1 MEHFTTIKKDVIA
14 MKYCK
19 PTALFL
25 AAAMLLSACGT
36 SDPQETQPTTGSY
49 QVSMQEA
56 EKASEAAET
65 TAPAE
70 EVQTE
75 EPDYDSLSDEEYRSL
90 LISRSLITTG
100 DTSRVEAALTRA
112 KNGEEI
118 TVAYIGGSITE
129 GLTAGAEKCWARLS
143 YDWLCEQLPEGK
155 INYVNAGMSGTPST
169 LGVIR
174 VERDVIAPYGNP
186 DIVFIEFAVNDG
198 GSEMDKDAYESLVR
212 RMLSLDKNTAVV
224 LLFTVLKNGYTC
236 ETTHMK
242 AIGEHYDLPMISVN
256 TALTPEFNADRMEW
270 EKYSDDESHPNEW
283 GHELVK
289 DFVANFFTKVLDGMD
304 GEKPISD
311 ISTIEP
317 LYGADYIN
325 VHLLDRTNL
334 TPVSL
339 GEYTDD
345 KETLAQFPNGWT
357 RKGGENEGIVFEI
370 TCKDLFVVFHCAKNK
385 KFAKADVYV
394 DGEYQTSVESS
405 RESGWGNP
413 EAQLLFNGGEVK
425 THTVEFRMADGEEG
439 KYFGILGFGYTD

>member
-1 MEHFTTIKKDVIA
+1 
-14 MKYCK
+14 MKYLK
-19 PTALFL
+19 PTALLL
-25 AAAMLLSACGT
+25 AAAMLLSSCST
-36 SDPQETQPTTGSY
+36 SEPQETQNTTIPA
-49 QVSMQEA
+49 QES
-56 EKASEAAET
+56 ESASETSET
-65 TAPAE
+65 TPPAE
-70 EVQTE
+70 ETQPE
-75 EPDYDSLSDEEYRSL
+75 ELDYDSLSEDEYRRL
-90 LISRSLITTG
+90 LIERSLISAG

-129 GLTAGAEKCWARLS
+129 GLTAGAEKCWAKLS
-143 YDWLCEQLPEGK
+143 YDWLCEQIPDGK

-174 VERDVIAPYGNP
+174 VERDVIEPYGNP
-186 DIVFIEFAVNDG
+186 NIVFIEFAVNDG
-198 GSEMDKDAYESLVR
+198 GSSLDKDAYESLVR
-212 RMLSLDKNTAVV
+212 RMLSLDRNTAVV

-256 TALTPEFNADRMEW
+256 TALTPEFSAGRMAW

-289 DFVANFFTKVLDGMD
+289 DFVANFYTKVLDGTD

-311 ISTIEP
+311 VSAIEP
-317 LYGADYIN
+317 LYGADYTN

-345 KETLAQFPNGWT
+345 KDTIAQFPNGWT
-357 RKGGENEGIVFEI
+357 RKGGDNEGIVFEI
-370 TCKDLFVVFHCAKNK
+370 TCKDLFVIFHCAKNK

-405 RESGWGNP
+405 KETGWGNP
-413 EAQLLFNGGEVK
+413 EAQLLFNRDKVEK
-425 THTVEFRMADGEEG
+425 HTVEFKIAEEEDNYC
-439 KYFGILGFGYTD
+439 YFGILGFGYTD

>member
-1 MEHFTTIKKDVIA
+1 
-14 MKYCK
+14 MKYLK
-19 PTALFL
+19 TTALL
-25 AAAMLLSACGT
+25 LSAAMLLSSCGT
-36 SDPQETQPTTGSY
+36 SDTQETQNTTGSQ
-49 QVSMQEA
+49 QVSAQT
-56 EKASEAAET
+56 SETSPET
-65 TAPAE
+65 TETASPE
-70 EVQTE
+70 EETR
-75 EPDYDSLSDEEYRSL
+75 PYSSLSEEEYREL
-90 LISRSLITTG
+90 LIERSLITTG
-100 DTSRVEAALTRA
+100 DTSRVESALKRA

-143 YDWLCEQLPEGK
+143 YDWLCEQIPDGK

-174 VERDVIAPYGNP
+174 VERDVIAPYGDP

-198 GSEMDKDAYESLVR
+198 NSAMDKDAYESLVR

-256 TALTPEFNADRMEW
+256 TALTPEFEAGRMAW

-289 DFVANFFTKVLDGMD
+289 DFVANFYTKVLDGMD
-304 GEKPISD
+304 GEKPIND
-311 ISTIEP
+311 ISAIEP
-317 LYGADYIN
+317 LYGADYTN

-345 KETLAQFPNGWT
+345 KETIAQFPNGWT
-357 RKGGENEGIVFEI
+357 RKGGDNEGIVFEI
-370 TCKDLFVVFHCAKNK
+370 TCKDLFVIFHCSKNK
-385 KFAKADVYV
+385 RFAKADVYV

-405 RESGWGNP
+405 KESGWGNP
-413 EAQLLFNGGEVK
+413 EAQLIFNNDKVEK
-425 THTVEFRMADGEEG
+425 HTVEFKMAEGEESN
-439 KYFGILGFGYTD
+439 YFGILGFGYTD

>member
-1 MEHFTTIKKDVIA
+1 
-14 MKYCK
+14 MKYLK
-19 PTALFL
+19 PMALLL
-25 AAAMLLSACGT
+25 AAAMLLSSCST
-36 SDPQETQPTTGSY
+36 SEPQETQNTTIPA
-49 QVSMQEA
+49 QES
-56 EKASEAAET
+56 ESASETSET
-65 TAPAE
+65 TPPAE
-70 EVQTE
+70 ETQPE
-75 EPDYDSLSDEEYRSL
+75 EPDYDSLSEDEYRRL
-90 LISRSLITTG
+90 LIERSLISVG
-100 DTSRVEAALTRA
+100 DTSRIEAALKRA

-129 GLTAGAEKCWARLS
+129 GLTAGAEKCWAKLS
-143 YDWLCEQLPEGK
+143 YDWLCEQIPDGK

-174 VERDVIAPYGNP
+174 VERDVIAPYGDP

-198 GSEMDKDAYESLVR
+198 NSAMDKDAYESLVR

-256 TALTPEFNADRMEW
+256 TALTPEFEAGRMAW

-289 DFVANFFTKVLDGMD
+289 DFVANFYTKVLDGMD
-304 GEKPISD
+304 GEKPIND
-311 ISTIEP
+311 ISAIEP
-317 LYGADYIN
+317 LYGADYTN

-345 KETLAQFPNGWT
+345 KETIAQFPNGWT
-357 RKGGENEGIVFEI
+357 RKGGDNEGIVFEI
-370 TCKDLFVVFHCAKNK
+370 TCKDLFVIFHCSKNK
-385 KFAKADVYV
+385 RFAKAHVYV
-394 DGEYQTSVESS
+394 DGEYQTGVESS
-405 RESGWGNP
+405 KESGWGNP
-413 EAQLLFNGGEVK
+413 EAQLIFNNDKVEK
-425 THTVEFRMADGEEG
+425 HTVEFKMAEGEESN
-439 KYFGILGFGYTD
+439 YFGILGFGYTD

>member
-1 MEHFTTIKKDVIA
+1 
-14 MKYCK
+14 MKYLK
-19 PTALFL
+19 PTALLL
-25 AAAMLLSACGT
+25 AAAMLLSSCST
-36 SDPQETQPTTGSY
+36 SEPQETQNTTIPA
-49 QVSMQEA
+49 QES
-56 EKASEAAET
+56 ESASETSET
-65 TAPAE
+65 TPPAE
-70 EVQTE
+70 ETQPE
-75 EPDYDSLSDEEYRSL
+75 ELDYDSLSEDEYRRL
-90 LISRSLITTG
+90 LIERSLISAG
-100 DTSRVEAALTRA
+100 DTSRIEAALTRA

-129 GLTAGAEKCWARLS
+129 GLTAGAEKCWAKLS
-143 YDWLCEQLPEGK
+143 YDWLCEQIPDGK

-174 VERDVIAPYGNP
+174 VERDVIEPYGNP

-198 GSEMDKDAYESLVR
+198 GSSLDKDAYESLVR
-212 RMLSLDKNTAVV
+212 RMLSLDRNTAVV

-242 AIGEHYDLPMISVN
+242 AIGEHYDLPIISVN
-256 TALTPEFNADRMEW
+256 TALTPEVSAGRMAW

-289 DFVANFFTKVLDGMD
+289 DFVANFYTKVLDGTD

-311 ISTIEP
+311 VSAIEP
-317 LYGADYIN
+317 LYGADYTN

-345 KETLAQFPNGWT
+345 KDTIAQFPNGWT
-357 RKGGENEGIVFEI
+357 RKGGDNEGIVFEI
-370 TCKDLFVVFHCAKNK
+370 TCKDLFVIFHCAKNK

-405 RESGWGNP
+405 KETGWGNP
-413 EAQLLFNGGEVK
+413 EAQLLFNRDKVEK
-425 THTVEFRMADGEEG
+425 HTVEFKIAEEEDNYC
-439 KYFGILGFGYTD
+439 YFGILGFGYTD

>member
-1 MEHFTTIKKDVIA
+1 
-14 MKYCK
+14 MKYLK

-25 AAAMLLSACGT
+25 AAAMLLSSC
-36 SDPQETQPTTGSY
+36 SISEPQETQNTTIPA
-49 QVSMQEA
+49 QES
-56 EKASEAAET
+56 ESASETSET
-65 TAPAE
+65 TPPAE
-70 EVQTE
+70 ETQPE
-75 EPDYDSLSDEEYRSL
+75 ELDYDSLSEDEYRRL
-90 LISRSLITTG
+90 LIERSLISAG
-100 DTSRVEAALTRA
+100 DTSRIEAALTRA

-129 GLTAGAEKCWARLS
+129 GLTAGAEKCWAKLS
-143 YDWLCEQLPEGK
+143 YDWLCEQIPDGK

-174 VERDVIAPYGNP
+174 VERDVIEPYGNP

-198 GSEMDKDAYESLVR
+198 GSSLDKDAYESLVR
-212 RMLSLDKNTAVV
+212 RMLSLDRNTAVV

-256 TALTPEFNADRMEW
+256 TALTPEFSAGRMAW

-289 DFVANFFTKVLDGMD
+289 DFVANFYTKVLDGTD

-311 ISTIEP
+311 VSAIEP
-317 LYGADYIN
+317 LYGADYTN

-345 KETLAQFPNGWT
+345 KDTIAQFPNGWT
-357 RKGGENEGIVFEI
+357 RKGGDNEGIVFEI
-370 TCKDLFVVFHCAKNK
+370 TCKDLFVIFHCAKNK

-405 RESGWGNP
+405 KETGWGNP
-413 EAQLLFNGGEVK
+413 EAQLLFNRDKVEK
-425 THTVEFRMADGEEG
+425 HTVEFKIAEEEDNYC
-439 KYFGILGFGYTD
+439 YFGILGFGYTD

>member
-1 MEHFTTIKKDVIA
+1 
-14 MKYCK
+14 MKYLK
-19 PTALFL
+19 PTALLL
-25 AAAMLLSACGT
+25 AAAMLLSSCST
-36 SDPQETQPTTGSY
+36 SEPQETQNTTIPA
-49 QVSMQEA
+49 QES
-56 EKASEAAET
+56 ESASETSET
-65 TAPAE
+65 TPPAE
-70 EVQTE
+70 ETQPE
-75 EPDYDSLSDEEYRSL
+75 EPDYDSLSEDEYRRL
-90 LISRSLITTG
+90 LIERSLISAG
-100 DTSRVEAALTRA
+100 DTSRIEAALTRA

-129 GLTAGAEKCWARLS
+129 GLTAGAEKCWAKLS
-143 YDWLCEQLPEGK
+143 YDWLCEQIPDGK

-174 VERDVIAPYGNP
+174 VERDVIEPYGNP

-198 GSEMDKDAYESLVR
+198 GSSLDKDAYESLVR
-212 RMLSLDKNTAVV
+212 RMLSLDRNTAVV

-256 TALTPEFNADRMEW
+256 TALTPEFSAGRMAW

-289 DFVANFFTKVLDGMD
+289 DFVANFYTKVLDGTD

-311 ISTIEP
+311 VSAIEP
-317 LYGADYIN
+317 LYGADYTN

-345 KETLAQFPNGWT
+345 KDTIAQFPNGWT
-357 RKGGENEGIVFEI
+357 RKGGDNEGIVFEI
-370 TCKDLFVVFHCAKNK
+370 TCKDLFVIFHCAKNK

-405 RESGWGNP
+405 KETGWGNP
-413 EAQLLFNGGEVK
+413 EAQLLFNRDKVEK
-425 THTVEFRMADGEEG
+425 HTVEFKIAEEEDNYC
-439 KYFGILGFGYTD
+439 YFGILGFGYTD

>member
-1 MEHFTTIKKDVIA
+1 
-14 MKYCK
+14 MKYLK
-19 PTALFL
+19 PTALLL
-25 AAAMLLSACGT
+25 AAAMLLSSCST
-36 SDPQETQPTTGSY
+36 SEPQETQNTTIPA
-49 QVSMQEA
+49 QES
-56 EKASEAAET
+56 ESASETSET
-65 TAPAE
+65 TPPAE
-70 EVQTE
+70 ETQPE
-75 EPDYDSLSDEEYRSL
+75 ELDYDSLSEDEYRRL
-90 LISRSLITTG
+90 LIERSLISAG
-100 DTSRVEAALTRA
+100 DTSRIEAALTRA

-129 GLTAGAEKCWARLS
+129 GLTAGAEKCWAKLS
-143 YDWLCEQLPEGK
+143 YDWLCEQIPDGK

-174 VERDVIAPYGNP
+174 VERDVIKPYGNP

-198 GSEMDKDAYESLVR
+198 GSSLDKDAYESLVR
-212 RMLSLDKNTAVV
+212 RMLSLDRNTAVV

-256 TALTPEFNADRMEW
+256 TALTPEFSAGRMAW

-289 DFVANFFTKVLDGMD
+289 DFVANFYTKVLDGTD

-311 ISTIEP
+311 VSAIEP
-317 LYGADYIN
+317 LYGADYTN

-345 KETLAQFPNGWT
+345 KDTIAQFPNGWT
-357 RKGGENEGIVFEI
+357 RKGGDNEGIVFEI
-370 TCKDLFVVFHCAKNK
+370 TCKDLFVIFHCAKNK

-405 RESGWGNP
+405 KETGWGNP
-413 EAQLLFNGGEVK
+413 EAQLLFNRDKVEK
-425 THTVEFRMADGEEG
+425 HTVEFKIAEEEDNYC
-439 KYFGILGFGYTD
+439 YFGILGFGYTD

>member
-1 MEHFTTIKKDVIA
+1 
-14 MKYCK
+14 MKYLK
-19 PTALFL
+19 PTALLL
-25 AAAMLLSACGT
+25 AAAMLLSSCSA
-36 SDPQETQPTTGSY
+36 SEPQETQNTTIPAQKSE
-49 QVSMQEA
+49 S
-56 EKASEAAET
+56 ASETSET
-65 TAPAE
+65 TPPAE
-70 EVQTE
+70 ETQPE
-75 EPDYDSLSDEEYRSL
+75 ELDYDSLSEDEYRRL
-90 LISRSLITTG
+90 LIERSLISTG

-129 GLTAGAEKCWARLS
+129 GLTAGAEKCWAKLS
-143 YDWLCEQLPEGK
+143 YDWLCEQIPDGK

-174 VERDVIAPYGNP
+174 VERDVIEPYGNP

-198 GSEMDKDAYESLVR
+198 GSSLDKDAYESLVR
-212 RMLSLDKNTAVV
+212 RMLSLDRNTAVV

-256 TALTPEFNADRMEW
+256 TALTPEFSAGRMAW

-289 DFVANFFTKVLDGMD
+289 DFVANFYTKVLDGTD

-311 ISTIEP
+311 VSAIEP
-317 LYGADYIN
+317 LYGADYTN

-345 KETLAQFPNGWT
+345 KDTIAQFPNGWT
-357 RKGGENEGIVFEI
+357 RKGGDNEGIVFEI
-370 TCKDLFVVFHCAKNK
+370 TCKDLFVIFHCAKNK

-405 RESGWGNP
+405 KETGWGNP
-413 EAQLLFNGGEVK
+413 EAQLLFNRDKVEK
-425 THTVEFRMADGEEG
+425 HTVEFKIAEEEDNYC
-439 KYFGILGFGYTD
+439 YFGILGFGYTD

>member
-1 MEHFTTIKKDVIA
+1 
-14 MKYCK
+14 MKYLK
-19 PTALFL
+19 PMALLL
-25 AAAMLLSACGT
+25 AAAMLLSSCST
-36 SDPQETQPTTGSY
+36 SEPQETQNTTIPA
-49 QVSMQEA
+49 QES
-56 EKASEAAET
+56 ESASETSET
-65 TAPAE
+65 TPPAE
-70 EVQTE
+70 ETQPE
-75 EPDYDSLSDEEYRSL
+75 ELDYDSLSEDEYRRL
-90 LISRSLITTG
+90 LIERSLISTG

-129 GLTAGAEKCWARLS
+129 GLTAGAEKCWAKLS
-143 YDWLCEQLPEGK
+143 YDWLCEQIPDGK

-174 VERDVIAPYGNP
+174 VERDVIEPYGNP

-198 GSEMDKDAYESLVR
+198 GSSLDKDAYESLVR
-212 RMLSLDKNTAVV
+212 RMLSLDRNTAVV

-256 TALTPEFNADRMEW
+256 TALTPEFSAGRMAW

-289 DFVANFFTKVLDGMD
+289 DFVANFYTKVLDGTD

-311 ISTIEP
+311 VSAIEP
-317 LYGADYIN
+317 LYGADYTN

-345 KETLAQFPNGWT
+345 KDTIAQFPNGWT
-357 RKGGENEGIVFEI
+357 RKGGDNEGIVFEI
-370 TCKDLFVVFHCAKNK
+370 TCKDLFVIFHCAKNK

-405 RESGWGNP
+405 KETGWGNP
-413 EAQLLFNGGEVK
+413 EAQLLFNRDKVEK
-425 THTVEFRMADGEEG
+425 HTVEFKIAEEEDNYC
-439 KYFGILGFGYTD
+439 YFGILGFGYTD

>member
-1 MEHFTTIKKDVIA
+1 
-14 MKYCK
+14 MKYLK
-19 PTALFL
+19 PMALLL
-25 AAAMLLSACGT
+25 AAAMLLSSCST
-36 SDPQETQPTTGSY
+36 SEPQETQNTTIPA
-49 QVSMQEA
+49 QES
-56 EKASEAAET
+56 ESASETSET
-65 TAPAE
+65 TPPAE
-70 EVQTE
+70 ETQPE
-75 EPDYDSLSDEEYRSL
+75 EPDYDSLSEDEYRRL
-90 LISRSLITTG
+90 LIERSLISVG
-100 DTSRVEAALTRA
+100 DTSRIEAALTRA

-129 GLTAGAEKCWARLS
+129 GLTAGAEKCWAKLS
-143 YDWLCEQLPEGK
+143 YDWLCEQIPDGK

-174 VERDVIAPYGNP
+174 VERDVIEPYGNP

-198 GSEMDKDAYESLVR
+198 GSSLDKDAYESLVR
-212 RMLSLDKNTAVV
+212 RMLSLDRNTAVV

-256 TALTPEFNADRMEW
+256 TALTPEFSAGRMAW

-289 DFVANFFTKVLDGMD
+289 DFVANFYTKVLDGMD

-311 ISTIEP
+311 VSAIEP
-317 LYGADYIN
+317 LYGADYTN

-345 KETLAQFPNGWT
+345 KDTIAQFPNGWT
-357 RKGGENEGIVFEI
+357 RKGGDNEGIVFEI
-370 TCKDLFVVFHCAKNK
+370 TCKDLFVIFHCAKNK

-394 DGEYQTSVESS
+394 DGKYQTSVESS
-405 RESGWGNP
+405 KETGWGNP
-413 EAQLLFNGGEVK
+413 EAQLLFNRDKVEK
-425 THTVEFRMADGEEG
+425 HTVEFKIAEEEDNYC
-439 KYFGILGFGYTD
+439 YFGILGFGYTD

>member
-1 MEHFTTIKKDVIA
+1 
-14 MKYCK
+14 MKYLK
-19 PTALFL
+19 PTALLL
-25 AAAMLLSACGT
+25 AAAMLLSSCST
-36 SDPQETQPTTGSY
+36 SEPQETQNTTIPA
-49 QVSMQEA
+49 QES
-56 EKASEAAET
+56 ESASETSET
-65 TAPAE
+65 TPPAE
-70 EVQTE
+70 ETQPE
-75 EPDYDSLSDEEYRSL
+75 EPDYDSLSEDEYRRL
-90 LISRSLITTG
+90 LIERSLISTG
-100 DTSRVEAALTRA
+100 DTSRIEAALTRA

-129 GLTAGAEKCWARLS
+129 GLTAGAEKCWAKLS
-143 YDWLCEQLPEGK
+143 YDWLCEQIPDGK

-174 VERDVIAPYGNP
+174 VERDVIEPYGNP

-198 GSEMDKDAYESLVR
+198 GSSLDKDAYESLVR

-256 TALTPEFNADRMEW
+256 TALTPEFSAGRMAW

-289 DFVANFFTKVLDGMD
+289 DFVANFYTKVLDGTD

-311 ISTIEP
+311 VSSIEP
-317 LYGADYIN
+317 LYGADYTN

-345 KETLAQFPNGWT
+345 KDTIAQFPNGWT
-357 RKGGENEGIVFEI
+357 RKGGDNEGIVFEI
-370 TCKDLFVVFHCAKNK
+370 TCKDLFVIFHCAKNK

-405 RESGWGNP
+405 KETGWGNP
-413 EAQLLFNGGEVK
+413 EAQLLFSKDKAEK
-425 THTVEFRMADGEEG
+425 HTVEFKIAEEEEENYC
-439 KYFGILGFGYTD
+439 YFGILGFGYTD

>member
-1 MEHFTTIKKDVIA
+1 
-14 MKYCK
+14 MKYLK
-19 PTALFL
+19 PMALLL
-25 AAAMLLSACGT
+25 AAAMLLSSCST
-36 SDPQETQPTTGSY
+36 SEPQETQNTTIPA
-49 QVSMQEA
+49 QES
-56 EKASEAAET
+56 ESASETSET
-65 TAPAE
+65 TPPAE
-70 EVQTE
+70 ETQPE
-75 EPDYDSLSDEEYRSL
+75 EPDYDSLSEDEYRRL
-90 LISRSLITTG
+90 LIERSLISVG
-100 DTSRVEAALTRA
+100 DTSRIEAALTRA

-129 GLTAGAEKCWARLS
+129 GLTAGAEKCWAKLS
-143 YDWLCEQLPEGK
+143 YDWLCEQIPDGK

-174 VERDVIAPYGNP
+174 VERDVIAPYGDP

-198 GSEMDKDAYESLVR
+198 NSAMDKDAYESLVR
-212 RMLSLDKNTAVV
+212 RMLSLDRNTAVV

-256 TALTPEFNADRMEW
+256 TALTPEFEAGRMAW

-289 DFVANFFTKVLDGMD
+289 DFVANFYTKVLDGMD

-311 ISTIEP
+311 VSAIEP
-317 LYGADYIN
+317 LYGADYTN

-345 KETLAQFPNGWT
+345 KDTIAQFPNGWT
-357 RKGGENEGIVFEI
+357 RKGGDNEGIVFEI
-370 TCKDLFVVFHCAKNK
+370 TCKDLFVIFHCAKNK

-394 DGEYQTSVESS
+394 DGKYQTSVESS
-405 RESGWGNP
+405 KETGWGNP
-413 EAQLLFNGGEVK
+413 EAQLLFNRDKVEK
-425 THTVEFRMADGEEG
+425 HTVEFKIAEEEDNYC
-439 KYFGILGFGYTD
+439 YFGILGFGYTD

>member
-1 MEHFTTIKKDVIA
+1 
-14 MKYCK
+14 MKYLK
-19 PTALFL
+19 PTALLL
-25 AAAMLLSACGT
+25 AAAMLLSSC
-36 SDPQETQPTTGSY
+36 SPSEPQETQNTTIPA
-49 QVSMQEA
+49 QES
-56 EKASEAAET
+56 ESASETSET
-65 TAPAE
+65 TPPAE
-70 EVQTE
+70 ETQPE
-75 EPDYDSLSDEEYRSL
+75 ELDYDSLSEDEYRRL
-90 LISRSLITTG
+90 LIERSLISAG

-129 GLTAGAEKCWARLS
+129 GLTAGAEKCWAKLS
-143 YDWLCEQLPEGK
+143 YDWLCEQIPDGK

-174 VERDVIAPYGNP
+174 VERDVIEPYGNP

-198 GSEMDKDAYESLVR
+198 GSSLDKDAYESLVR
-212 RMLSLDKNTAVV
+212 RMLSLDRNTAVV

-256 TALTPEFNADRMEW
+256 TALTPEFSAGRMAW

-289 DFVANFFTKVLDGMD
+289 DFVANFYTKVLDGTD

-311 ISTIEP
+311 VSAIEP
-317 LYGADYIN
+317 LYGADYTN

-345 KETLAQFPNGWT
+345 KDTIAQFPNGWT
-357 RKGGENEGIVFEI
+357 RKGGDNEGIVFEI
-370 TCKDLFVVFHCAKNK
+370 TCKDLFVIFHCAKNK

-405 RESGWGNP
+405 KETGWGNP
-413 EAQLLFNGGEVK
+413 ESQLLFNRDKVEK
-425 THTVEFRMADGEEG
+425 HTVEFKIAEEEDNYC
-439 KYFGILGFGYTD
+439 YFGILGFGYTD

>member
-1 MEHFTTIKKDVIA
+1 
-14 MKYCK
+14 MKYLK
-19 PTALFL
+19 PTALLL
-25 AAAMLLSACGT
+25 AAAMLLSSCSA
-36 SDPQETQPTTGSY
+36 SEPQETQNTTIPA
-49 QVSMQEA
+49 QES
-56 EKASEAAET
+56 ESASETSET
-65 TAPAE
+65 TPPAE
-70 EVQTE
+70 ETQPE
-75 EPDYDSLSDEEYRSL
+75 ELDYDSLSEDEYRRL
-90 LISRSLITTG
+90 LIERSLISAG

-129 GLTAGAEKCWARLS
+129 GLTAGAEKCWAKLS
-143 YDWLCEQLPEGK
+143 YDWLCEQIPDGK

-174 VERDVIAPYGNP
+174 VERDVIEPYGNP

-198 GSEMDKDAYESLVR
+198 GSSLDKDAYESLVR
-212 RMLSLDKNTAVV
+212 RMLSLDRNTAVV

-256 TALTPEFNADRMEW
+256 TALTPEFSAGRMAW

-289 DFVANFFTKVLDGMD
+289 DFVANFYTKVLDGTD

-311 ISTIEP
+311 VSAIEP
-317 LYGADYIN
+317 LYGADYTN

-345 KETLAQFPNGWT
+345 KDTIAQFPNGWT
-357 RKGGENEGIVFEI
+357 RKGGDNEGIVFEI
-370 TCKDLFVVFHCAKNK
+370 TCKDLFVIFHCAKNK

-405 RESGWGNP
+405 KETGWGNP
-413 EAQLLFNGGEVK
+413 EAQLLFNRDKVEK
-425 THTVEFRMADGEEG
+425 HTVEFKIAEEEDNYC
-439 KYFGILGFGYTD
+439 YFGILGFGYTD

>member
-1 MEHFTTIKKDVIA
+1 
-14 MKYCK
+14 MKYLK
-19 PTALFL
+19 PTALLL
-25 AAAMLLSACGT
+25 AAAMLLSSCSA
-36 SDPQETQPTTGSY
+36 SEPQETQNTTIPAQKSE
-49 QVSMQEA
+49 S
-56 EKASEAAET
+56 ASETSET
-65 TAPAE
+65 TPPAE
-70 EVQTE
+70 ETQPE
-75 EPDYDSLSDEEYRSL
+75 ELDYDSLSEDEYRRL
-90 LISRSLITTG
+90 LIERSLISAG

-129 GLTAGAEKCWARLS
+129 GLTAGAEKCWAKLS
-143 YDWLCEQLPEGK
+143 YDWLCEQIPDGK

-174 VERDVIAPYGNP
+174 VERDVIKPYGNP

-198 GSEMDKDAYESLVR
+198 GSSLDKDAYESLVR
-212 RMLSLDKNTAVV
+212 RMLSLDRNTAVV

-256 TALTPEFNADRMEW
+256 TALTPEFSAGRMAW

-289 DFVANFFTKVLDGMD
+289 DFVANFYTKVLDGTD

-311 ISTIEP
+311 VSAIEP
-317 LYGADYIN
+317 LYGADYTN

-345 KETLAQFPNGWT
+345 KDTIAQFPNGWT
-357 RKGGENEGIVFEI
+357 RKGGDNEGIVFEI
-370 TCKDLFVVFHCAKNK
+370 TCKDLFVIFHCAKNK

-405 RESGWGNP
+405 KETGWGNP
-413 EAQLLFNGGEVK
+413 EAQLLFNMDKVEK
-425 THTVEFRMADGEEG
+425 HTVEFKIAEEEDNYC
-439 KYFGILGFGYTD
+439 YFGILGFGYTD

>member
-1 MEHFTTIKKDVIA
+1 
-14 MKYCK
+14 MKYLK
-19 PTALFL
+19 PTALLL
-25 AAAMLLSACGT
+25 AAAMLLSSCSA
-36 SDPQETQPTTGSY
+36 SEPQETQNTTIPAQKSE
-49 QVSMQEA
+49 S
-56 EKASEAAET
+56 ASETSET
-65 TAPAE
+65 TPPAE
-70 EVQTE
+70 ETQPE
-75 EPDYDSLSDEEYRSL
+75 ELDYDSLSEDEYRRL
-90 LISRSLITTG
+90 LIERSLISAG

-129 GLTAGAEKCWARLS
+129 GLTAGAEKCWAKLS
-143 YDWLCEQLPEGK
+143 YDWLCEQIPDGK

-174 VERDVIAPYGNP
+174 VERDVIKPYGNP

-198 GSEMDKDAYESLVR
+198 GSSLDKDAYESLVR
-212 RMLSLDKNTAVV
+212 RMLSLDRNTAVV

-256 TALTPEFNADRMEW
+256 TALTPEFSAGRMAW

-289 DFVANFFTKVLDGMD
+289 DFVANFYTKVLDGTD

-311 ISTIEP
+311 VSAIEP
-317 LYGADYIN
+317 LYGADYTN

-345 KETLAQFPNGWT
+345 KDTIAQFPNGWT
-357 RKGGENEGIVFEI
+357 RKGGDNEGIVFEI
-370 TCKDLFVVFHCAKNK
+370 TCKDLFVIFHCAKNK

-405 RESGWGNP
+405 KETGWGNP
-413 EAQLLFNGGEVK
+413 EAQLLFNRDKVEK
-425 THTVEFRMADGEEG
+425 HTVEFKIAEEEDNYC
-439 KYFGILGFGYTD
+439 YFGILGFGYTD

>member
-1 MEHFTTIKKDVIA
+1 
-14 MKYCK
+14 MKYLK
-19 PTALFL
+19 PTALLL
-25 AAAMLLSACGT
+25 AAAMLLSSCST
-36 SDPQETQPTTGSY
+36 SEPQETQNTTIPA
-49 QVSMQEA
+49 QES
-56 EKASEAAET
+56 ESASETSET
-65 TAPAE
+65 TPPAE
-70 EVQTE
+70 ETQPE
-75 EPDYDSLSDEEYRSL
+75 ELDYDSLSEDEYRRL
-90 LISRSLITTG
+90 LIERSLISAG

-129 GLTAGAEKCWARLS
+129 GLTAGAEKCWAKLS
-143 YDWLCEQLPEGK
+143 YDWLCEQIPDGK

-174 VERDVIAPYGNP
+174 VERDVIEPYGNP

-198 GSEMDKDAYESLVR
+198 GSSLDKDAYESLVR
-212 RMLSLDKNTAVV
+212 RMLSLDRNTAVV

-256 TALTPEFNADRMEW
+256 TALTPEFSAGRMAW

-289 DFVANFFTKVLDGMD
+289 DFVANFYTKVLDGTD

-311 ISTIEP
+311 VSAIEP
-317 LYGADYIN
+317 LYGADYTN

-345 KETLAQFPNGWT
+345 KDTIAQFPNGWT
-357 RKGGENEGIVFEI
+357 RKGGDNEGIVFEI
-370 TCKDLFVVFHCAKNK
+370 TCKDLFVIFHCAKNK

-405 RESGWGNP
+405 KETGWGNP
-413 EAQLLFNGGEVK
+413 EAQLLFNMDKVEK
-425 THTVEFRMADGEEG
+425 HTVEFKIAEEEDNYC
-439 KYFGILGFGYTD
+439 YFGILGFGYTD

>member
-1 MEHFTTIKKDVIA
+1 
-14 MKYCK
+14 MKYLK
-19 PTALFL
+19 PTALLL
-25 AAAMLLSACGT
+25 AAAMLLSSCST
-36 SDPQETQPTTGSY
+36 SEPQETQNTTIPA
-49 QVSMQEA
+49 QES
-56 EKASEAAET
+56 ESASETSET
-65 TAPAE
+65 TPPAE
-70 EVQTE
+70 ETQPE
-75 EPDYDSLSDEEYRSL
+75 ELDYDSLSEDEYRRL
-90 LISRSLITTG
+90 LIERSLISAG
-100 DTSRVEAALTRA
+100 DTSRIEAALTRA

-129 GLTAGAEKCWARLS
+129 GLTAGAEKCWAKLS
-143 YDWLCEQLPEGK
+143 YDWLCEQIPDGK

-174 VERDVIAPYGNP
+174 VERDVIEPYGNP

-198 GSEMDKDAYESLVR
+198 GSSLDKDAYESLVR
-212 RMLSLDKNTAVV
+212 RMLSLDRNTAVV

-256 TALTPEFNADRMEW
+256 TALTPEFSAGRMAW

-289 DFVANFFTKVLDGMD
+289 DFVANFYTKVLDGTD

-311 ISTIEP
+311 VSAIEP
-317 LYGADYIN
+317 LYGADYTN

-345 KETLAQFPNGWT
+345 KDTIAQFPNGWT
-357 RKGGENEGIVFEI
+357 RKGGDNEGIVFEI
-370 TCKDLFVVFHCAKNK
+370 TCKDLFVIFHCAKNK

-405 RESGWGNP
+405 KETGWGNP
-413 EAQLLFNGGEVK
+413 EAQLLFNRDKVEK
-425 THTVEFRMADGEEG
+425 HTVEFKIAEEEDNYC
-439 KYFGILGFGYTD
+439 YFGILGFGYTD

>member
-1 MEHFTTIKKDVIA
+1 
-14 MKYCK
+14 MKYLK
-19 PTALFL
+19 PTALLL
-25 AAAMLLSACGT
+25 AAAMLLSSCST
-36 SDPQETQPTTGSY
+36 SEPQETQNTTIPA
-49 QVSMQEA
+49 QES
-56 EKASEAAET
+56 ESASETSET
-65 TAPAE
+65 TPPAE
-70 EVQTE
+70 ETQPE
-75 EPDYDSLSDEEYRSL
+75 ELDYDSLSEDEYRRL
-90 LISRSLITTG
+90 LIERSLISAG
-100 DTSRVEAALTRA
+100 DTSRIEAALTRA

-129 GLTAGAEKCWARLS
+129 GLTAGAEKCWAKLS
-143 YDWLCEQLPEGK
+143 YDWLCEQIPDGK

-174 VERDVIAPYGNP
+174 VERDVIEPYGNP

-198 GSEMDKDAYESLVR
+198 GSSLDKDAYESLVR
-212 RMLSLDKNTAVV
+212 RMLSLDRNTAVV

-256 TALTPEFNADRMEW
+256 TALTPEFSARRMAW

-289 DFVANFFTKVLDGMD
+289 DFVANFYTKVLDGTD

-311 ISTIEP
+311 VSAIEP
-317 LYGADYIN
+317 LYGADYTN

-345 KETLAQFPNGWT
+345 KDTIAQFPNGWT
-357 RKGGENEGIVFEI
+357 RKGGDNEGIVFEI
-370 TCKDLFVVFHCAKNK
+370 TCKDLFVIFHCAKNK

-405 RESGWGNP
+405 KETGWGNP
-413 EAQLLFNGGEVK
+413 EAQLLFNRDKVEK
-425 THTVEFRMADGEEG
+425 HTVEFKIAEEEDNYC
-439 KYFGILGFGYTD
+439 YFGILGFGYTD

>member
-1 MEHFTTIKKDVIA
+1 
-14 MKYCK
+14 MKYLK
-19 PTALFL
+19 PTALLL
-25 AAAMLLSACGT
+25 AAAMLLSSCST
-36 SDPQETQPTTGSY
+36 SEPQETQNTTIPAQKSE
-49 QVSMQEA
+49 S
-56 EKASEAAET
+56 ASETSET
-65 TAPAE
+65 TPPAE
-70 EVQTE
+70 ETQPE
-75 EPDYDSLSDEEYRSL
+75 ELDYDSLSEDEYRRL
-90 LISRSLITTG
+90 LIERSLISAG

-129 GLTAGAEKCWARLS
+129 GLTAGAEKCWAKLS
-143 YDWLCEQLPEGK
+143 YDWLCEQIPDGK

-174 VERDVIAPYGNP
+174 VERDVIEPYGNP

-198 GSEMDKDAYESLVR
+198 GSSLDKDAYESLVR
-212 RMLSLDKNTAVV
+212 RMLSLDRNTAVV

-256 TALTPEFNADRMEW
+256 TALTPEFSAGRMAW

-289 DFVANFFTKVLDGMD
+289 DFVANFYTKVLDETD

-311 ISTIEP
+311 VSAIEP
-317 LYGADYIN
+317 LYGADYTN

-345 KETLAQFPNGWT
+345 KDTIAQFPNGWT
-357 RKGGENEGIVFEI
+357 RKGGDNEGIVFEI
-370 TCKDLFVVFHCAKNK
+370 TCKDLFVIFHCAKNK

-405 RESGWGNP
+405 KETGWGNP
-413 EAQLLFNGGEVK
+413 EAQLLFNRDKVEK
-425 THTVEFRMADGEEG
+425 HTVEFKIAEEEDNYC
-439 KYFGILGFGYTD
+439 YFGILGFGYTD

>member
-1 MEHFTTIKKDVIA
+1 
-14 MKYCK
+14 MKYLK
-19 PTALFL
+19 PTALLL
-25 AAAMLLSACGT
+25 AAAMLLSSCST
-36 SDPQETQPTTGSY
+36 SEPQETQNTTIPA
-49 QVSMQEA
+49 QES
-56 EKASEAAET
+56 ESASETSET
-65 TAPAE
+65 TPPAE
-70 EVQTE
+70 ETQPE
-75 EPDYDSLSDEEYRSL
+75 ELDYDSLSEDEYRRL
-90 LISRSLITTG
+90 LIERSLISAG
-100 DTSRVEAALTRA
+100 DTSRIEAALTRA

-129 GLTAGAEKCWARLS
+129 GLTAGAEKCWAKLS
-143 YDWLCEQLPEGK
+143 YDWLCEQIPDGK

-174 VERDVIAPYGNP
+174 VERDVIEPYGNP

-198 GSEMDKDAYESLVR
+198 GSSLDKDAYESLVR
-212 RMLSLDKNTAVV
+212 RMLSLDRNTAVV

-256 TALTPEFNADRMEW
+256 TALTPEFSAGRMAW

-289 DFVANFFTKVLDGMD
+289 DFVANFYTKVLDGTD

-311 ISTIEP
+311 VSAIEP
-317 LYGADYIN
+317 LYGADYTN

-345 KETLAQFPNGWT
+345 KDTIAQFPNGWT
-357 RKGGENEGIVFEI
+357 RKGGDNEGIVFEI
-370 TCKDLFVVFHCAKNK
+370 TCKDLFVIFHCAKNK

-405 RESGWGNP
+405 KETGWGNP
-413 EAQLLFNGGEVK
+413 EAQLLFNRDKVEK
-425 THTVEFRMADGEEG
+425 HTVEFKIAEEEEDNYC
-439 KYFGILGFGYTD
+439 YFGILGFGYTD

>member
-1 MEHFTTIKKDVIA
+1 
-14 MKYCK
+14 MKYLK
-19 PTALFL
+19 PTALLL
-25 AAAMLLSACGT
+25 AAAMLLSSCST
-36 SDPQETQPTTGSY
+36 SEPQETQNTTIPA
-49 QVSMQEA
+49 QES
-56 EKASEAAET
+56 ESASETSET
-65 TAPAE
+65 TPPAE
-70 EVQTE
+70 ETQPE
-75 EPDYDSLSDEEYRSL
+75 ELDYDSLSEDEYRRL
-90 LISRSLITTG
+90 LIERSLISAG
-100 DTSRVEAALTRA
+100 DTSRIEAALTRA

-129 GLTAGAEKCWARLS
+129 GLTAGAEKCWAKLS
-143 YDWLCEQLPEGK
+143 YDWLCEQIPDGK

-174 VERDVIAPYGNP
+174 AERDVIEPYGNP

-198 GSEMDKDAYESLVR
+198 GSSLDKDAYESLVR
-212 RMLSLDKNTAVV
+212 RMLSLDRNTAVV

-256 TALTPEFNADRMEW
+256 TALTPEFSAGRMAW

-289 DFVANFFTKVLDGMD
+289 DFVANFYTKVLDGTD

-311 ISTIEP
+311 VSAIEP
-317 LYGADYIN
+317 LYGADYTN

-345 KETLAQFPNGWT
+345 KDTIAQFPNGWT
-357 RKGGENEGIVFEI
+357 RKGGDNEGIVFEI
-370 TCKDLFVVFHCAKNK
+370 TCKDLFVIFHCAKNK

-405 RESGWGNP
+405 KETGWGNP
-413 EAQLLFNGGEVK
+413 EAQLLFNRDKVEK
-425 THTVEFRMADGEEG
+425 HTVEFKIAEEEDNYC
-439 KYFGILGFGYTD
+439 YFGILGFGYTD

>member
-1 MEHFTTIKKDVIA
+1 
-14 MKYCK
+14 MKYLK
-19 PTALFL
+19 TTALL
-25 AAAMLLSACGT
+25 LSAAMLLSSCST
-36 SDPQETQPTTGSY
+36 SEPQETQNTTIPA
-49 QVSMQEA
+49 QES
-56 EKASEAAET
+56 ESASETSET
-65 TAPAE
+65 TPPAE
-70 EVQTE
+70 ETQPE
-75 EPDYDSLSDEEYRSL
+75 EPDYDSLSEDEYRRL
-90 LISRSLITTG
+90 LIERSLISAG

-129 GLTAGAEKCWARLS
+129 GLTAGAEKCWAKLS
-143 YDWLCEQLPEGK
+143 YDWLCEQIPDGK

-174 VERDVIAPYGNP
+174 VERDVIEPYGNP

-198 GSEMDKDAYESLVR
+198 GSSLDKDAYESLVR
-212 RMLSLDKNTAVV
+212 RMLSLDRNTAVV

-256 TALTPEFNADRMEW
+256 TALTPEFSAGRMAW

-289 DFVANFFTKVLDGMD
+289 DFVANFYTKVLDGTD

-311 ISTIEP
+311 VSAIEP
-317 LYGADYIN
+317 LYGADYTN

-345 KETLAQFPNGWT
+345 KDTIAQFPNGWT
-357 RKGGENEGIVFEI
+357 RKGGDNEGIVFEI
-370 TCKDLFVVFHCAKNK
+370 TCKDLFVIFHCAKNK

-405 RESGWGNP
+405 KETGWGNP
-413 EAQLLFNGGEVK
+413 EAQLLFNRDKVEK
-425 THTVEFRMADGEEG
+425 HTVEFKIAEEEDNYC
-439 KYFGILGFGYTD
+439 YFGILGFGYTD